1 MAINNP
7 YFITETSILLT
18 SPVLSKINFEVF
30 SPRVKSFNSS
40 TRLSVKNILLKSP
53 IIADMVK
60 NGDIGIVGGI
70 HDITT
75 GEVKF
80 FE

>member
-1 MAINNP
+1 
-7 YFITETSILLT
+7 
-18 SPVLSKINFEVF
+18 
-30 SPRVKSFNSS
+30 
-40 TRLSVKNILLKSP
+40 
-53 IIADMVK
+53 VK

-70 HDITT
+70 HNITT

>member
-1 MAINNP
+1 
-7 YFITETSILLT
+7 
-18 SPVLSKINFEVF
+18 
-30 SPRVKSFNSS
+30 
-40 TRLSVKNILLKSP
+40 
-53 IIADMVK
+53 VK

-70 HDITT
+70 HDIAT

>member
-1 MAINNP
+1 
-7 YFITETSILLT
+7 
-18 SPVLSKINFEVF
+18 
-30 SPRVKSFNSS
+30 
-40 TRLSVKNILLKSP
+40 
-53 IIADMVK
+53 MVK

>member
-1 MAINNP
+1 
-7 YFITETSILLT
+7 
-18 SPVLSKINFEVF
+18 
-30 SPRVKSFNSS
+30 
-40 TRLSVKNILLKSP
+40 
-53 IIADMVK
+53 VK